1 MNHTMTLTI
10 QRAEGAL
17 IRALGLIERRGFAV
31 TSIIT
36 SSDDSAQQMELTVE
50 VKSSGRSVDTLARQ
64 IEKLFDVRSVSLVNA
79 NQPAVALEE
88 SMAC

>member
-50 VKSSGRSVDTLARQ
+50 VRSSGRSVDTLARQ
-64 IEKLFDVRSVSLVNA
+64 IEKLFDVRAVSLVSTSV
-79 NQPAVALEE
+79 PPI
-88 SMAC
+88 SGTIP